1 MVRQLDDKVA
11 RLAAG
16 LHGYRDMFSFGG
28 LELQSMGFKV
38 LNYSRRLCSR
48 GRYALTAQQSWCDAC
63 GC

>member
-28 LELQSMGFKV
+28 LELQSMGFKGFELFTQTV
-38 LNYSRRLCSR
+38 
-48 GRYALTAQQSWCDAC
+48 QQGQVCLDSSAELV
-63 GC
+63 